1 MKQVVPLKPEA
12 SITLF
17 LELARRFV
25 REHGVIIVPRAS
37 TERFMRASD
46 MTPLDLETLILALR
60 PCDCFD
66 GPEPDRDP
74 LRSEHWTVA
83 VLRTPWE
90 GRALYLKV
98 SVSTRARRCTC
109 LSVKPYETTRSTH
122 GFELL

>member
-1 MKQVVPLKPEA
+1 MKPEA

-37 TERFMRASD
+37 TEHFMRASD

-83 VLRTPWE
+83 ELRTPWE
-90 GRALYLKV
+90 GRALYLKI
-98 SVSTRARRCTC
+98 SVSTRARRCKC
-109 LSVKPYETTRSTH
+109 LSAKPYETKRSTH